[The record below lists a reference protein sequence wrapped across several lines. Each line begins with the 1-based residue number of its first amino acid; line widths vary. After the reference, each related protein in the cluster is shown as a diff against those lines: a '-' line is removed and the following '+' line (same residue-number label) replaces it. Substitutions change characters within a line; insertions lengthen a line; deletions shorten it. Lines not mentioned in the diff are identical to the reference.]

1 MYLTR
6 LSLSNFR
13 IFSRL
18 DLELPRRIIL
28 LSGGNAQGK
37 TSILEAVAYLAN
49 FSSFQATSDRQLINF
64 NSPSEP
70 VQVGRIVAEFQRQ
83 NRAHTLEVRLIQEF
97 NGNSLLPRY
106 RRELLLDGVKK
117 RLNELYGQFNAVTF
131 LPQMSRVVAGS
142 PADRRQYLDEV
153 LSQVQRGYASHLAD
167 YSKALTQRNALLKTL
182 QEKGGDVCQLEPWDD
197 LLARH
202 GAQIMR
208 ARILALDELSTL
220 ARPIHQKLTRGL
232 EVLRMPYLP
241 SFEPLP
247 APKGQ
252 LTLQIQATVDRC
264 GVSAEE
270 LENGLRQALHT
281 ARREDTARGMTT
293 LGPHRDEFRFIS
305 NNIDLG
311 DFGSRGQNRTA
322 LLALKFAEVE
332 WMRKRTGEWPILLLD
347 EIMAELDLQRRLDLQ
362 TVLEEVDQALVTA
375 TDPEMFS
382 RAFIDRQEAWEVEN
396 GMVRRLTPAH
406 L

>member
-64 NSPSEP
+64 NLPSEP

-97 NGNSLLPRY
+97 NGNSLQPRY

-182 QEKGGDVCQLEPWDD
+182 QEKGGDVGQLEPWDD

-208 ARILALDELSTL
+208 ARILALNELSTL

-252 LTLQIQATVDRC
+252 LTLQIQAAVDRC

-270 LENGLRQALHT
+270 LENGLRQVLHT

-293 LGPHRDEFRFIS
+293 TGPHRDEFRFIS

-332 WMRKRTGEWPILLLD
+332 WMRQRTGEWPILLLD

-382 RAFIDRQEAWEVEN
+382 REFIDRQEAWQVEN
-396 GMVRRLTPAH
+396 GMVWRLTPAH

>member
-64 NSPSEP
+64 NLPSEP
-70 VQVGRIVAEFQRQ
+70 IQVGRIVAEFQRQ

-97 NGNSLLPRY
+97 NGNSLQPRY

-182 QEKGGDVCQLEPWDD
+182 QEKGGDVGQLEPWDD

-208 ARILALDELSTL
+208 ARILALNELSTL
-220 ARPIHQKLTRGL
+220 ARPIHQKLTRGS

-293 LGPHRDEFRFIS
+293 TGPHRDEFRFIS

-332 WMRKRTGEWPILLLD
+332 WMRQRTGEWPILLLD
-347 EIMAELDLQRRLDLQ
+347 EIMAELDLQRRIDLQ
-362 TVLEEVDQALVTA
+362 AVLEEVDQALVTA

-382 RAFIDRQEAWEVEN
+382 REFIDRQEAWQVEN

>member
-64 NSPSEP
+64 NLPSEP
-70 VQVGRIVAEFQRQ
+70 IQVGRIVAEFQRQ

-97 NGNSLLPRY
+97 NGNSLQPRY

-182 QEKGGDVCQLEPWDD
+182 QEKGGDVGQLEPWDD

-208 ARILALDELSTL
+208 ARILALNELSTL
-220 ARPIHQKLTRGL
+220 ARPIHQKLTRGS

-252 LTLQIQATVDRC
+252 LTLQIQAAVDRC

-293 LGPHRDEFRFIS
+293 TGPHRDEFRFIS

-332 WMRKRTGEWPILLLD
+332 WMRQRTGEWPILLLD
-347 EIMAELDLQRRLDLQ
+347 EIMAELDLQRRIDLQ

-382 RAFIDRQEAWEVEN
+382 REFIDRQEAWQVEN